1 MLAWTN
7 TSGTGA
13 SQTSSPG
20 SATVVAT
27 LGYRSL
33 WICTAQDLNDQ
44 SGGIG
49 RVGETAVRTAT
60 STYMKGLSEKIRI
73 QSSSGLPWFWRRIC
87 FTAKGSDLSAFSPLD
102 TPTSTSSRFLDTSNG
117 IQRLFFN
124 EVVNNQPNTTNNQ
137 DEIIF
142 KGAKGV
148 DWTDYM
154 VAPID
159 TARVSL
165 KYDKTRTFQSGN
177 TLGVLREFK
186 MWHPMNHNL
195 QYADDESG
203 DGEITRYYSVTSKV
217 GMGDYY
223 VMDII
228 QSGLG
233 ATASDLL
240 NITSSS
246 TLYWH
251 EK

>member
-7 TSGTGA
+7 TSPTGA
-13 SQTSSPG
+13 SQTSAPG

-27 LGYRSL
+27 VAYRSI
-33 WICTAQDLNDQ
+33 WICTAQDLTDQ
-44 SGGIG
+44 AGVIG
-49 RVGETAVRTAT
+49 RIGETAVRTAT

-87 FTAKGSDLSAFSPLD
+87 FTAKGSDLSAFSPAD
-102 TPTSTSSRFLDTSNG
+102 TPISTNTRFLDTTSG

-124 EVVNNQPNTTNNQ
+124 ESLNNQPNTINNH
-137 DEIIF
+137 DAIIF

-154 VAPID
+154 IAPID
-159 TARVSL
+159 TSRVSL

-177 TLGVLREFK
+177 TLGVLKEFK
-186 MWHPMNHNL
+186 MWHPMNHNMS
-195 QYADDESG
+195 YADDESG
-203 DGEITRYYSVTSKV
+203 DAEVTSYYSVTSKV

-233 ATASDLL
+233 ATTSDLL